1 MSLKKN
7 GETGL
12 KKETKGENEM
22 KKKSLWL
29 IIFFSVWV
37 LLAILFAFLDLGIS
51 QKLYRPESNWA
62 IVLENYGQIPGTL
75 VGLLGMNV
83 LLRLQKGKSWK
94 SILAIIGL
102 VIFILL
108 SGFMVGGELQGQQSG
123 QEASPVLSAIIGLA
137 LAAGMQVWFRLTPE
151 ATMQKY
157 KTPALVVVFLI
168 LLSGFVTTWTLKI
181 LWGRWTY
188 RDIVDAGN
196 FALFTP
202 WYLPQGPN
210 GHNSFPS
217 GHTNFALTVLPLLLL
232 IPQKSKWNYPAWI
245 LVLIWG
251 AVNGLSRIVVGAHF
265 SSDVLFGAGQ
275 TILWFW
281 LLSKRFVGKE
291 KPA

>member
-1 MSLKKN
+1 MV
-7 GETGL
+7 
-12 KKETKGENEM
+12 
-22 KKKSLWL
+22 WL
-29 IIFFSVWV
+29 IIFFTEWAV
-37 LLAILFAFLDLGIS
+37 LAILFAFLDLGIS
-51 QKLYRPESNWA
+51 QKLYKPDTNWA
-62 IVLENYGQIPGTL
+62 IFLENYGQVPGIL

-108 SGFMVGGELQGQQSG
+108 FGFMVGGELQGQQSG

-196 FALFTP
+196 IALFTP

-210 GHNSFPS
+210 GYNSFPS
-217 GHTNFALTVLPLLLL
+217 GHTNFALMVLPLLLL
-232 IPQKSKWNYPAWI
+232 IPKKKQMDLPCLDPGSYLGSSQCLKPHSCRRPLFI
-245 LVLIWG
+245 RCLVWCRANHLM
-251 AVNGLSRIVVGAHF
+251 
-265 SSDVLFGAGQ
+265 VLAAFQ
-275 TILWFW
+275 TVRG
-281 LLSKRFVGKE
+281 KRE
-291 KPA
+291 ACLRNLE

>member
-1 MSLKKN
+1 M
-7 GETGL
+7 E
-12 KKETKGENEM
+12 
-22 KKKSLWL
+22 KKSPWVT
-29 IIFFSVWV
+29 IFFALWV
-37 LLAILFAFLDLGIS
+37 VLAILFAFTDLGIS
-51 QKLYRPESNWA
+51 QKLFNPDTKWA
-62 IVLENYGQIPGTL
+62 TFLENYGQVPGML
-75 VGLLGMNV
+75 VAMLGMSV
-83 LLRLQKGKSWK
+83 LFRLEKGKSWK

-123 QEASPVLSAIIGLA
+123 EKASPVISAVIGLVIA
-137 LAAGMQVWFRLTPE
+137 VGIQIWLRLTPE
-151 ATMQKY
+151 AKIQKY
-157 KTPALVVVFLI
+157 KTPALVAVFLVLI
-168 LLSGFVTTWTLKI
+168 SGFATTWILKI

-196 FALFTP
+196 LSLFTP

-232 IPQKSKWNYPAWI
+232 IPQKSKWIYPAWI
-245 LVLIWG
+245 LVLVWG
-251 AVNGLSRIVVGAHF
+251 VVNGMSRIIVGAHF

-281 LLSKRFVGKE
+281 LLSKWIVGKRQTT
-291 KPA
+291 

>member
-1 MSLKKN
+1 
-7 GETGL
+7 
-12 KKETKGENEM
+12 M
-22 KKKSLWL
+22 KKKSPWL
-29 IIFFSVWV
+29 IVFFSVWV
-37 LLAILFAFLDLGIS
+37 LLAVLFAFLDLGIS
-51 QKLYRPESNWA
+51 QKLYRPESNWV
-62 IVLENYGQIPGTL
+62 IFLENYGQVPGVL

-94 SILAIIGL
+94 NILAITGL

-151 ATMQKY
+151 SKMQKY

-168 LLSGFVTTWTLKI
+168 LLSGFVTTWALKF

-188 RDIVDAGN
+188 RDILEAGN
-196 FALFTP
+196 LALFTP

-232 IPQKSKWNYPAWI
+232 IPQKSKWIYPAWI
-245 LVLIWG
+245 LVLVWG
-251 AVNGLSRIVVGAHF
+251 AVNALSRIVVGAHF